1 MSKSKNKN
9 LYIPYKVMMRIK
21 SASEMGTV
29 PLSFVYEVLMDK
41 TDCIKINK
49 EEMSV

>member
-9 LYIPYKVMMRIK
+9 LYVPYKVMMRIK

-29 PLSFVYEVLMDK
+29 PFLLCMDK
-41 TDCIKINK
+41 TNCIKINK